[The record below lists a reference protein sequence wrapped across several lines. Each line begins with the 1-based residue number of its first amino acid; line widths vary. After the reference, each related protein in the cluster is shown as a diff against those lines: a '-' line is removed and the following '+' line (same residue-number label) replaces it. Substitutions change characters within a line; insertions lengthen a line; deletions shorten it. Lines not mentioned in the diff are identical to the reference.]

1 MKKGLNYLLL
11 SSALAF
17 GVSCQ
22 KDNIKPQTPTN
33 SLETLKLEGNF
44 KIKRASIGV
53 KPLMNW
59 ALGYFGL
66 LENPSVRVQ
75 KMSNPDKI
83 QILLLMEALKRA
95 CLKIDP
101 YQISNKD
108 SYIYLYQNMHNDNEF
123 SSDQGVGALVLGQY
137 LVNIFSEI
145 TQITNTYTQGLIG
158 ISEQND
164 IILKNIDLKGDL
176 ELIIAMTS
184 ADLFLALKAIILAMP
199 SIATYQEYVAIQSN
213 PAQLDNFMYSLL
225 SQAISALNSDEFLA
239 FLNPFE
245 KFLNDISINRQN
257 DNLLITYAQ
266 KDFLTAKILQET
278 DKNLEIS
285 FAYQTNM
292 EVRFAFDVLK
302 NTNSIQLNLSESKG
316 FSDFFLTTLRTKQE
330 NQMPMQDFTQQT
342 ILDIRAKEQYFI
354 LLFPLVYDKSFKSFL
369 TFLLGAFADIV
380 SLPEWVHAN
389 MIDDV
394 IVKIPPKD
402 FLVLTLTPTP

>member
-11 SSALAF
+11 SSALSF

-164 IILKNIDLKGDL
+164 ITLKNIDLKGDL